1 MEQIL
6 EIGQG
11 WEFDLRDCVNLA
23 PLTELQVE
31 QPKGKSAIHIWLL
44 VLVLAVAGILAYLYW
59 KKEKEATIIRYET
72 ELT

>member
-11 WEFDLRDCVNLA
+11 WEFDLRDCINLT
-23 PLTELQVE
+23 PLTEIQVE

-44 VLVLAVAGILAYLYW
+44 VLALTVAGILYYLYW
-59 KKEKEATIIRYET
+59 KKKEEDITLAS
-72 ELT
+72 L